1 MIKNFLKTALRNL
14 LKNKTFS
21 AINIMGL
28 AIGIAAFLLIINY
41 LRFEYSYDSFNKNE
55 GRIYRI
61 PMIIAESN
69 GKPQSFAFTYPA
81 LAPAM
86 KKDFPEVEEI
96 ARFRRTWGVVSHGDQ
111 KVVENGRIF
120 YVDPS
125 IFKIFSFS
133 FEKGNAET
141 AFTQLNDVVIT
152 HATAKKYFGNENA
165 IGKALH
171 YNNEDF
177 IVKAVLND
185 IPSNSHIQ
193 FNILL
198 NYNKYIQ
205 TTDGAANTSWGW
217 SDFYTY
223 CLLKKGTNVMALQ
236 SKLPDFAQRYMGE
249 SMKKDGFT
257 ASFQLQA
264 LKDIHTRST
273 YDYELDGNGNFYYLK
288 YLGLA
293 ALFILFIA
301 LINYVNLSTARS
313 LERSKEVGVRKVI
326 GATRIQL
333 IKQFLAESFLVN
345 ACGVLIGFIIFKASL
360 TAFSVLLGLNVR
372 DLQTSSTRFWITMI
386 IIFLA
391 STLLAG
397 FYPAFVLSS
406 FQPIKTLKSTGDFA
420 GANKSSNILRKSL
433 VVLQFSAAII
443 LIGGSLGFYQQLKFM
458 SNRDLGVAI
467 NQTLVLQQTIN
478 LDSSKRNVVDA
489 VINNLQQIPGVDAI
503 AVSTDVPGNE
513 VGSSTSFRLTSSTQ
527 DKRCRTFGIDEHFI
541 PQYKLSLL
549 AGRNFDKDK
558 PAGTDT
564 TQPVSVIINETASK
578 ILGFKKPSDA
588 LAQTLT
594 GGGFNCRIIGV
605 LNDYHQ
611 QSLQYNYDPIVFYP
625 DQYINMTNFS
635 LKLEAKN
642 SSAVLEKAK
651 QVWSQS
657 FPRSPLQFFFLDE
670 YFNRQYKTDNL
681 FATVLGLFTI
691 LAIIVACLGLFG
703 LSLYTMA
710 KRAKEISIRKVLGAS
725 VLQIIQLI
733 TSEYMKLVL
742 VAGIISVPVAYFI
755 LKGWLNDYAFHIQPG
770 IGFFLLPLVMI
781 IVIAFITV
789 LYQCIRVATGNPVKS
804 LRSE

>member
-1 MIKNFLKTALRNL
+1 MIKNFLKTAFRNL

-28 AIGIAAFLLIINY
+28 AIGIAAFLLIVNY
-41 LRFEYSYDSFNKNE
+41 LRFEYSYDDFNKNID
-55 GRIYRI
+55 RIYRI
-61 PMIIAESN
+61 PMVISESN

-86 KKDFPEVEEI
+86 KKDFPEIEEI
-96 ARFRRTWGVVSHGDQ
+96 VRFRKTWGVVSNGDQ

-120 YVDPS
+120 YADPS
-125 IFKIFSFS
+125 VFKIFSFG
-133 FEKGNAET
+133 FEKGSAQT
-141 AFTQLNDVVIT
+141 AFTQLNDAVIT
-152 HATAKKYFGNENA
+152 HSTAKKYFGNQDA
-165 IGKALH
+165 MGKSLH

-177 IVKAVLND
+177 IVKAILND

-223 CLLKKGTNVMALQ
+223 CLLKKGTSAQKLQ
-236 SKLPDFAQRYMGE
+236 AKLPDFAQRYMGE

-257 ASFQLQA
+257 ASFQLQP
-264 LKDIHTRST
+264 LKEIHTLST

-345 ACGVLIGFIIFKASL
+345 AFGILAGFIIFKISL
-360 TAFSVLLGLNVR
+360 TAFSGLLGLNVT
-372 DLQTSSTRFWITMI
+372 DLQTSGMNFWITMVI
-386 IIFLA
+386 VFLLG
-391 STLLAG
+391 TLLAG
-397 FYPAFVLSS
+397 FYPAFILSS
-406 FQPIKTLKSTGDFA
+406 FQPIKTLKSAGDFA
-420 GANKSSNILRKSL
+420 GGNKGSTLLRKSL

-458 SNRDLGVAI
+458 SNRDLGVSI
-467 NQTLVLQQTIN
+467 NQTLVLQQTLN
-478 LDSSKRNVVDA
+478 LDTSKRNSVEAVV
-489 VINNLQQIPGVDAI
+489 NTLKQIPGVEAV

-527 DKRCRTFGIDEHFI
+527 DKRCRTFGIDENFI

-564 TQPVSVIINETASK
+564 TQPVSVIINETTSK
-578 ILGFKKPSDA
+578 ILGFKKPADA
-588 LAQTLT
+588 LSQTLT
-594 GGGFNCRIIGV
+594 GGGFNCKVIGV
-605 LNDYHQ
+605 INDYHQ

-625 DQYINMTNFS
+625 DQNINMTNFS
-635 LKLEAKN
+635 LKLQGKN
-642 SSAVLEKAK
+642 SSAILEKAK
-651 QVWSQS
+651 QVWSKA
-657 FPRSPLQFFFLDE
+657 FPQSPLQFFFLDE

-710 KRAKEISIRKVLGAS
+710 KRTKEISIRKVLGAS
-725 VLQIIQLI
+725 VLQIIQLV
-733 TSEYMKLVL
+733 TKEYVKLIL
-742 VAGIISVPVAYFI
+742 VAGVISIPVAYFV

-770 IGFFLLPLVMI
+770 IGFFLLPLIMI
-781 IVIAFITV
+781 MVIALITV
-789 LYQCIRVATGNPVKS
+789 LYQCIRVAISNPVKS